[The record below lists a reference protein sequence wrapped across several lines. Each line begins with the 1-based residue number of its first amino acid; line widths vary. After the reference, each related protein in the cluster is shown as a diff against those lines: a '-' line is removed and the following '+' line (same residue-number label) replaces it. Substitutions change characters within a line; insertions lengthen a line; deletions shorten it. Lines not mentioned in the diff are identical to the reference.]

1 MNAQEA
7 ILKIKALFEDNVAP
21 VEVEAEVAPMVE
33 ETKVEMAEY
42 SLMDGTKVEISALE
56 IGGSVTLADGT
67 TAPMG
72 EHELMDGTQIT
83 LDENGIIIA
92 IESKVEEVVPE
103 AETEVEASKEEDKK
117 MAEMAEQFE
126 AKFAELVEAKEA
138 ALRDAKVEAKKTFV
152 DLGFKERQ
160 LAATEMSA
168 RAQMKSAER
177 PRGSERKPTSFK
189 DIIEIA
195 KSLTPSGKVWESMTD
210 QERQNLI
217 ARAQIQDSFNTSGMD
232 LSTILNP
239 AYQKAI
245 QEAINRNLSGK

>member
-92 IESKVEEVVPE
+92 IESKVEEVLPE
-103 AETEVEASKEEDKK
+103 VETEVEASKEEDKK

-138 ALRDAKVEAKKTFV
+138 AELRVLELENKVKQGFAQVAEIIEALSNTPSADPIQKPNGFSEFV
-152 DLGFKERQ
+152 
-160 LAATEMSA
+160 SN
-168 RAQMKSAER
+168 
-177 PRGSERKPTSFK
+177 K
-189 DIIEIA
+189 DIKE
-195 KSLTPSGKVWESMTD
+195 
-210 QERQNLI
+210 ER
-217 ARAQIQDSFNTSGMD
+217 
-232 LSTILNP
+232 LSKYRQALLN
-239 AYQKAI
+239 
-245 QEAINRNLSGK
+245 N